1 MLYRDDTVQLVQE
14 IPDRAL
20 CKGTEGRVEQI
31 VRDGEGQISGVDVRF
46 YTHSGAQT
54 LTLPLDAVELVIS
67 SAMQQRTAVIWGIG
81 LSPQRLIET
90 TMHSILDRGFLM
102 REGLNVTHLHYDEME
117 RWWKWGERISD
128 PSGAQ
133 AVVSGAAWDGVVVAF
148 SGRQRFQLELRF
160 KSRGGPCLLLHERDA
175 AYVDQVRESSAAMT
189 LARLLTDLF
198 MAVAAQFCAFPVA
211 DAWLMDEDWGSLLRA
226 PYYPDFFLLPEAA
239 FPKDSPESFR
249 SQRLTG
255 NHVMLTA
262 LPIKFSPGDDPT
274 ERTERELK
282 LESLR
287 KCHALGEKYYDQLYE
302 TRFGT
307 TGLYSSIKDAFIDA
321 ISLANEMELKEEAGK
336 LENRLQHIKNVF
348 RSQFS

>member
-1 MLYRDDTVQLVQE
+1 MFYRDDTVQLVQDVPNE
-14 IPDRAL
+14 AL
-20 CKGTEGRVEQI
+20 RKGNEGRVEQVI
-31 VRDGEGQISGVDVRF
+31 RDGNGVISGVDVTF
-46 YTHSGAQT
+46 YTGSGGQRA
-54 LTLPLDAVELVIS
+54 TLPLQAIEPVIS
-67 SAMQQRTAVIWGIG
+67 SAIQQRTAVIWGIG

-90 TMHSILDRGFLM
+90 AMHSILDRGFLM
-102 REGLNVTHLHYDEME
+102 REGLNVARLYYDEIE

-128 PSGAQ
+128 ASGAE

-175 AYVDQVRESSAAMT
+175 AYIDQACDTAAAMA
-189 LARLLTDLF
+189 LARVLTDLF
-198 MAVAAQFCAFPVA
+198 MAVAAQYCAFPVA
-211 DAWLMDEDWGSLLRA
+211 GAWLMDEDWGSLLRA

-239 FPKDSPESFR
+239 HPRDSPESFR
-249 SQRLTG
+249 TQRLTG
-255 NHVMLTA
+255 NHVMLTT
-262 LPIKFSPGDDPT
+262 LPIKFAPGDDPIR
-274 ERTERELK
+274 RTERELK
-282 LESLR
+282 LDSLR

-321 ISLANEMELKEEAGK
+321 ISLANEMDLKEEAGK
-336 LENRLQHIKNVF
+336 LENRLHHIKNVF